1 MHPKCRVIWHH
12 LLLHAQALNLNQV
25 LHFLL
30 ARHILKLPFELLRAL
45 IRHSALFHLKL
56 HVVEDAVKVD
66 RVQLDWHLHSWVLLE
81 MHKGS
86 LALLW
91 VHHTCDTI
99 DALSLLHGALLA
111 IKHHQLD

>member
-1 MHPKCRVIWHH
+1 MHPKRRVIWHH
-12 LLLHAQALNLNQV
+12 LLLHAQTLNLNQV

-30 ARHILKLPFELLRAL
+30 ACHVRKLPFELLRAL
-45 IRHSALFHLKL
+45 IWHSTLFHLKL
-56 HVVEDAVKVD
+56 HVVEDAVEVH
-66 RVQLDWHLHSWVLLE
+66 RVQLHWHLHSWVLLE
-81 MHKGS
+81 MHKRS

-99 DALSLLHGALLA
+99 DALTLLHGDLLA